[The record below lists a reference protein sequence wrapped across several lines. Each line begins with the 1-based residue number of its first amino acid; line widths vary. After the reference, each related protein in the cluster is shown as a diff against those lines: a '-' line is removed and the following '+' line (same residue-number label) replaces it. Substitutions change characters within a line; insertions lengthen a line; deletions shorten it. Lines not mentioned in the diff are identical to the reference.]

1 MKEYHKKWRERN
13 SSYVAIK
20 RREKYLQNKDK
31 YKEYMI
37 EWKKN
42 NPDKV
47 EAYNAKKRKSRGQE

>member
-1 MKEYHKKWRERN
+1 VYDDIDYLNNSDYFNKNKE
-13 SSYVAIK
+13 
-20 RREKYLQNKDK
+20 K